1 MPGGRTQDGHPP
13 SSTPAQRRGCRGGES
28 CAPLS
33 GLQGYSRHTLP
44 LSYHEAPRRSV
55 TLSSV
60 ALHRCDTPFPST
72 WPLWAPPSHPQPGVP
87 EAMLYPSCL
96 GTGSTVETPW
106 GQCPRGPPPGSSE
119 CGAHQSPLLCVPACL
134 SPATSRALSQPHTQ
148 QVLSKGLPGWVE
160 TLNTTSLKCTEQNRN
175 LTKILVP
182 ILHPCQLPDL
192 KRAGQ
197 GVLFPGDSWQAE
209 PERGRKGAQAS
220 VDRVSP
226 QPPTSSQT
234 ENLIQQLFFLERE
247 K

>member
-1 MPGGRTQDGHPP
+1 MTPP
-13 SSTPAQRRGCRGGES
+13 SPQLGHCGLPPAIPSRGFQKPCSIPPASAQAALWR
-28 CAPLS
+28 
-33 GLQGYSRHTLP
+33 
-44 LSYHEAPRRSV
+44 PR
-55 TLSSV
+55 
-60 ALHRCDTPFPST
+60 
-72 WPLWAPPSHPQPGVP
+72 
-87 EAMLYPSCL
+87 
-96 GTGSTVETPW
+96 